1 MQKSR
6 RIDGLH
12 MKFCASLFFLMHF
25 QKESKQIIAWNIL
38 FDALSVA
45 EKCIKNNAAF
55 SFLF

>member
-1 MQKSR
+1 
-6 RIDGLH
+6 

-25 QKESKQIIAWNIL
+25 QKESKQIFAWNIL
-38 FDALSVA
+38 IDALSVA